1 MGRLDLSQYHGIDW
15 DPDDDPDGNLSH
27 CSQPRH
33 LGPNPERVVD
43 EVLSE
48 QSYQINYVV
57 KTAEYAIVGPD
68 RSRASLWLLLL
79 DISHK
84 RGDWLRPVTGWP
96 AETAERRAWEQQ
108 RFGELRP

>member
-1 MGRLDLSQYHGIDW
+1 MARLDLGRFEGIDW
-15 DPDDDPDGNLSH
+15 DPEEDPEGNLNH
-27 CSQPRH
+27 CRQPGR

-48 QSYQINYVV
+48 QPWQINFVV

-68 RSRASLWLLLL
+68 RSRSVLWLVLF
-79 DISHK
+79 DVSDQ
-84 RGDWLRPVTGWP
+84 RGDWLRPVTGWH
-96 AETAERRAWEQQ
+96 AEAAERRPWEQ